1 MPNYHLERDRTFAA
15 RRACEFLVQGH
26 SLLSLQV
33 ESPSYITEQT
43 FSSTQEAL
51 LGRADFP
58 SLETQGVPSQQD
70 GSCDTLVPGIK
81 KEPSYALEYQGDVGS
96 KLGPAYPFASY
107 KSALLLHPP
116 TSSVQCFERHRP
128 ERGESQRT
136 RPFILHHVCTV
147 QGEAAATEAE
157 GPLSL
162 LTISRTAAK
171 WFAYVLFG
179 CLNSLRITKGNGSPR
194 TASNAPESWGFRAA
208 GARASVMTAWGGG
221 CSQTNREPL
230 CSQLQ
235 HVPWQIMV
243 RSLPMPLG
251 QDIQQG
257 AAEQP
262 SSQMQQLWNEG
273 STKVNCWD
281 QECGSRKWF

>member
-1 MPNYHLERDRTFAA
+1 MPNYHLERDTER
-15 RRACEFLVQGH
+15 
-26 SLLSLQV
+26 LLLGKH
-33 ESPSYITEQT
+33 
-43 FSSTQEAL
+43 EAL
-51 LGRADFP
+51 LGRADYP

-116 TSSVQCFERHRP
+116 TSSVQCFERDRP
-128 ERGESQRT
+128 ERGESQHI

-162 LTISRTAAK
+162 LTISRTAGSRCPR
-171 WFAYVLFG
+171 FSH
-179 CLNSLRITKGNGSPR
+179 NSL
-194 TASNAPESWGFRAA
+194 
-208 GARASVMTAWGGG
+208 GGG
-221 CSQTNREPL
+221 CSHTNREPL

-235 HVPWQIMV
+235 HVPRQIMV
-243 RSLPMPLG
+243 RSLPVPLG

-281 QECGSRKWF
+281 QECGSRK

>member
-1 MPNYHLERDRTFAA
+1 MIKHYPLQNWFQNKNAQLPPRERHRTSAA
-15 RRACEFLVQGH
+15 RKACEFLVQGH

-33 ESPSYITEQT
+33 ESPNYITEQT
-43 FSSTQEAL
+43 FSSTQETL
-51 LGRADFP
+51 LGRADYP

-116 TSSVQCFERHRP
+116 TSSVQCFERDRP
-128 ERGESQRT
+128 ERGESQHI

-171 WFAYVLFG
+171 
-179 CLNSLRITKGNGSPR
+179 
-194 TASNAPESWGFRAA
+194 
-208 GARASVMTAWGGG
+208 
-221 CSQTNREPL
+221 
-230 CSQLQ
+230 
-235 HVPWQIMV
+235 
-243 RSLPMPLG
+243 
-251 QDIQQG
+251 
-257 AAEQP
+257 
-262 SSQMQQLWNEG
+262 
-273 STKVNCWD
+273 
-281 QECGSRKWF
+281 